1 MVSSGVDLVLVR
13 KTALEK
19 EMIKPKRGKRKEK
32 KKKKKKEIKEK
43 GKERVKD
50 WKERKK

>member
-19 EMIKPKRGKRKEK
+19 EMIKPKRGKRKQ
-32 KKKKKKEIKEK
+32 KKKKKEIKEK